1 MSIYASWP
9 EVGEH
14 GENAPDSLDGESD
27 GTVLSY
33 MRSHVYPD
41 PDSHPPGRVG
51 ISHIPGFIWR
61 DGLPEERRNQDED
74 DPVAP
79 FLRLHVSEWDS
90 GEGMPMI
97 TGTVVLTP
105 AAAKRLRDDLT
116 EWLERPRHDR

>member
-9 EVGEH
+9 EVGEY
-14 GENAPDSLDGESD
+14 GEDAPDSLYGKPD

-41 PDSHPPGRVG
+41 PVNHRPGNVG
-51 ISHIPGFIWR
+51 IAHIPGFIWR
-61 DGLPEERRNQDED
+61 DGLPESRKEQDED
-74 DPVAP
+74 YPVAP
-79 FLRLHVSEWDS
+79 FVRLDVCEWSE
-90 GEGMPMI
+90 EHGMPMV

-105 AAAKRLRDDLT
+105 AAVERLRDDLT